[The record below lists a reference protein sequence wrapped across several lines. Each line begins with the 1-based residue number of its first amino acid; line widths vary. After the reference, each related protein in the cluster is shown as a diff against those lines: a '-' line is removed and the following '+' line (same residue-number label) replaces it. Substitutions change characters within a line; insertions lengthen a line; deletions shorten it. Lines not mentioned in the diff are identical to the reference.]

1 MGFCIPVFEALAV
14 IFWGLILVL
23 IIFWIFVLI
32 LCLNPVKHDSWN
44 NKKIYI
50 TLACPVFFYI
60 LFCVSFLLFVTTS
73 CFALIVCCCLSC
85 LTFTFS
91 LLLSWLS
98 STMPAFLP
106 DSHSVLLSVCVC
118 VCIMLSLP
126 FSPGLYFC
134 PSVKHLCPSHGA
146 RYFALFSVWVW
157 ISSFFFLFLL
167 FSFFLFFCILNWIAF
182 IASLNP
188 QILTVWPSEIY
199 VIISNNH
206 NYIHLKKAKLTC
218 WEKC

>member
-118 VCIMLSLP
+118 VCIMLSFPLVQVFISVHLWSICVLP
-126 FSPGLYFC
+126 MVLDTLHYLVCGFGFL
-134 PSVKHLCPSHGA
+134 V
-146 RYFALFSVWVW
+146 
-157 ISSFFFLFLL
+157 FFFLFLL
-167 FSFFLFFCILNWIAF
+167 FSFFFVFLHSELNSFYCIFESTNIN
-182 IASLNP
+182 SLT
-188 QILTVWPSEIY
+188 LWDLC
-199 VIISNNH
+199 H
-206 NYIHLKKAKLTC
+206 H
-218 WEKC
+218 

>member
-32 LCLNPVKHDSWN
+32 LCLMLSYAIVLIIFNH
-44 NKKIYI
+44 
-50 TLACPVFFYI
+50 ACFP
-60 LFCVSFLLFVTTS
+60 SR
-73 CFALIVCCCLSC
+73 
-85 LTFTFS
+85 FS
-91 LLLSWLS
+91 LG
-98 STMPAFLP
+98 PP
-106 DSHSVLLSVCVC
+106 QCVRMC
-118 VCIMLSLP
+118 VYNAIPP

-157 ISSFFFLFLL
+157 ISSFFFS
-167 FSFFLFFCILNWIAF
+167 FSFVFFFLFFCILNWIAF

>member
-1 MGFCIPVFEALAV
+1 MDFCIPVFEALAV
-14 IFWGLILVL
+14 NFWGLILVL
-23 IIFWIFVLI
+23 IIFWTFVLI

-50 TLACPVFFYI
+50 TLAFPVFFYI

-106 DSHSVLLSVCVC
+106 DSHSVLHSVCVC
-118 VCIMLSLP
+118 VCVYNAILL
-126 FSPGLYFC
+126 FSPCLYFC
-134 PSVKHLCPSHGA
+134 PSMKHLCPSPGA
-146 RYFALFSVWVW
+146 RCFALFSVWVW
-157 ISSFFFLFLL
+157 ISSFFSFCFLFVC
-167 FSFFLFFCILNWIAF
+167 FFAF
-182 IASLNP
+182 W
-188 QILTVWPSEIY
+188 TE
-199 VIISNNH
+199 
-206 NYIHLKKAKLTC
+206 
-218 WEKC
+218 

>member
-85 LTFTFS
+85 LTFS

-118 VCIMLSLP
+118 VCIMLSFPLVQVFISVHLWSICVLP
-126 FSPGLYFC
+126 MVLDTLHYLVCGFGFL
-134 PSVKHLCPSHGA
+134 V
-146 RYFALFSVWVW
+146 
-157 ISSFFFLFLL
+157 FFFF
-167 FSFFLFFCILNWIAF
+167 FFCFLFFVFLHSELNSFYCIFESTNIN
-182 IASLNP
+182 SLT
-188 QILTVWPSEIY
+188 LWDLC
-199 VIISNNH
+199 H
-206 NYIHLKKAKLTC
+206 H
-218 WEKC
+218 

>member
-106 DSHSVLLSVCVC
+106 DSHSVLLSVYVC
-118 VCIMLSLP
+118 VCIQVFISVHLWSICVLP
-126 FSPGLYFC
+126 MVLDTLHYLVCGFGFL
-134 PSVKHLCPSHGA
+134 V
-146 RYFALFSVWVW
+146 
-157 ISSFFFLFLL
+157 FFFFLL
-167 FSFFLFFCILNWIAF
+167 FSFFCFFAF
-182 IASLNP
+182 W
-188 QILTVWPSEIY
+188 TE
-199 VIISNNH
+199 
-206 NYIHLKKAKLTC
+206 
-218 WEKC
+218 

>member
-1 MGFCIPVFEALAV
+1 M
-14 IFWGLILVL
+14 L
-23 IIFWIFVLI
+23 IIFWTFVLI

-50 TLACPVFFYI
+50 TLAFPVFFYI

-106 DSHSVLLSVCVC
+106 DSHSVLHSVCVCVC
-118 VCIMLSLP
+118 VCIMLSFPLVYVFISVHLWSICVLP
-126 FSPGLYFC
+126 L
-134 PSVKHLCPSHGA
+134 VLD
-146 RYFALFSVWVW
+146 ALHYLVCGFGFLV
-157 ISSFFFLFLL
+157 FFLFV
-167 FSFFLFFCILNWIAF
+167 FFLFVFLHSELNSFYCIFESTNIN
-182 IASLNP
+182 SLT
-188 QILTVWPSEIY
+188 LWDLC
-199 VIISNNH
+199 H
-206 NYIHLKKAKLTC
+206 H
-218 WEKC
+218 

>member
-1 MGFCIPVFEALAV
+1 M
-14 IFWGLILVL
+14 L

-106 DSHSVLLSVCVC
+106 DSHSVLLSVYVC
-118 VCIMLSLP
+118 VCIQVFISVHLWSICVLP
-126 FSPGLYFC
+126 MVLDTLHYLVCGFGFL
-134 PSVKHLCPSHGA
+134 V
-146 RYFALFSVWVW
+146 
-157 ISSFFFLFLL
+157 FFF
-167 FSFFLFFCILNWIAF
+167 FSFVFFFLFFCILNWIAF